1 MFTILTAFQK
11 TIAQSLEN
19 GPSVTASNIISA
31 QYQINKEVAD
41 KAADEI
47 LQEIQAEKFHVDGN
61 FEDFILEADTFEQG
75 GDEFFFVRYF
85 NNSTGKCAAALVNS
99 KDTQPD
105 DDQVISMLVL
115 YLAIAVKTGNKDLQ
129 RLIGDASAA
138 DMFMTI
144 IESMNAA

>member
-19 GPSVTASNIISA
+19 GPLVSASNIVA
-31 QYQINKEVAD
+31 GQYKLNKEAAD

-47 LQEIQAEKFHVDGN
+47 LKEVPAEKFSIEGD
-61 FEDFILEADTFEQG
+61 FDDFILEADTFEQG
-75 GDEFFFVRYF
+75 GEEFLFVRYF
-85 NNSTGKCAAALVNS
+85 NNSTGKCAAALINS
-99 KDTQPD
+99 KDTQPG

-115 YLAIAVKTGNKDLQ
+115 HLAIAVKTGNKDLQ
-129 RLIGDASAA
+129 RLVGDASAA